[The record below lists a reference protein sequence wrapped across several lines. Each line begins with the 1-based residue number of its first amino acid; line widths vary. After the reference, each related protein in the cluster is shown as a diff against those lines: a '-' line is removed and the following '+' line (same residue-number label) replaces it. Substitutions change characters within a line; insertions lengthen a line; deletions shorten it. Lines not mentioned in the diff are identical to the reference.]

1 MKQQGDTR
9 FEKSRAKR
17 QQQALLLASRPDF
30 QADVIELRKNW
41 HIPTKGFGEKDHAGI
56 EKWWDW
62 LGEQDDKW
70 HKEKWPKYREELKQ
84 LEKDAVA
91 VKVPYT
97 DFVDRKEAINLEQPL
112 NAFYND
118 IRKLRNK
125 YELGPSWKDGL
136 RNYIHNNRADGLRFT
151 VGVRMHVPFKAGADE
166 EELHIVID
174 EDTTLDDI
182 KAAWPQVKFH
192 QEKLSYR
199 KRQKQQPVDPTILE
213 RGAKAYELREL
224 KKMKLADVAE
234 ALNDKYDTVYMD
246 YDVQTLIKN
255 YKKTVGMN

>member
-1 MKQQGDTR
+1 MKQPTDSH

-30 QADVIELRKNW
+30 QADVIQLRKNW
-41 HIPTKGFGEKDHAGI
+41 HIPPKGFDEKDHVSI
-56 EKWWDW
+56 EKWWAW
-62 LGEQDDKW
+62 LGEQDDEW
-70 HKEKWPKYREELKQ
+70 HKVKWPKYREELKQ
-84 LEKDAVA
+84 LEKDALA
-91 VKVPYT
+91 VKVPYPS
-97 DFVDRKEAINLEQPL
+97 FVDRKEAINLDKPI

-125 YELGPSWKDGL
+125 YDLGPSWKDGL
-136 RNYIHNNRADGLRFT
+136 RSYIHTNKNLRYT
-151 VGVRMHVPFKAGADE
+151 IGVRMTVPIEAGADN

-182 KAAWPQVKFH
+182 KAAWKDVKFH